1 MSAKESG
8 ELQIADSRLQ
18 IGKLP
23 IPHLQSLIPR
33 PAWLALAVLAASG
46 AALALTARELAA
58 GQAQT
63 LALGMVVLRFDGL
76 SLLVAALAL
85 AMATL
90 VVLFCGPDL
99 AGRIG
104 EEKLYALVV
113 MLAGALTGLA
123 CAADLFNLWVWFEL
137 VAIASYLVVGFDGRR
152 PAALEAGVKYLAQGA
167 AGSTLVLL
175 GIALV
180 LAQSG
185 TLGLDQIRARAA
197 WSPALLAAGALFV
210 VGFGVKAALVPL
222 HTWLPDAYAQA
233 PSGVS
238 ALLSAIV
245 TKAGIVALLRALS
258 ALAGARVTWGAL
270 LLGFGALNIV
280 AGNLLA
286 LRQTQLKRLLA
297 YSSLGQ
303 IGYILLG
310 LGVGVYA
317 GQAAGAQGGL
327 FHVLTHG
334 LMSGLA
340 FLAAGALIYATKDE
354 GPRTKDQGPRIEG
367 AVSSLVVR
375 RSSETQDAPE
385 GDITIEDLAGA
396 AGRYPLAALALGVAA
411 LGLAGLPPLAGF
423 MSKWQIFVAGAATRD
438 AVIVGLIGFAALN
451 TVVSLAYY
459 APLVNV
465 LYRVTPSAAVQCG
478 RPLPIAIQAPLAVLA
493 LAVLLLGVWPNLATW
508 LTEPAAR
515 VVVAMFGG

>member
-1 MSAKESG
+1 MGDGKIAV
-8 ELQIADSRLQ
+8 LQA
-18 IGKLP
+18 
-23 IPHLQSLIPR
+23 LIPR
-33 PAWLALAVLAASG
+33 PSWLALSALGATWAPLVLAA
-46 AALALTARELAA
+46 RDLAA
-58 GQAQT
+58 GQAQP
-63 LALGMVVLRFDGL
+63 LALGAVALRFDGL

-85 AMATL
+85 AIGTL
-90 VVLFCGPDL
+90 AALFCGPDL
-99 AGRIG
+99 AGRLG
-104 EEKLYALVV
+104 EEKIYALVV
-113 MLAGALTGLA
+113 MLVGALTGLA
-123 CAADLFNLWVWFEL
+123 CAADLFNLWAWFEL
-137 VAIASYLVVGFDGRR
+137 VAIASYLVVGLDQRR
-152 PAALEAGVKYLAQGA
+152 PAALEAAVKYLAQGA
-167 AGSTLVLL
+167 AGSTLVLV

-180 LAQSG
+180 LAQAG

-222 HTWLPDAYAQA
+222 HAWLPDAYAQA
-233 PSGVS
+233 PSGIS

-245 TKAGIVALLRALS
+245 TKASLVALLRALA
-258 ALAGARVTWGAL
+258 ALAGARVTWGML

-286 LRQTQLKRLLA
+286 LRQTRVKRLLA

-310 LGVGVYA
+310 LGVGLYA
-317 GQAAGAQGGL
+317 GQPAGAQGGL
-327 FHVLTHG
+327 FHVVTHG

-340 FLAAGALIYATKDE
+340 FLAAGALIYATAD
-354 GPRTKDQGPRIEG
+354 D
-367 AVSSLVVR
+367 R
-375 RSSETQDAPE
+375 RPAAMHDSNP
-385 GDITIEDLAGA
+385 GDITVEDLAGA

-438 AVIVGLIGFAALN
+438 AAILGLVGFAALN
-451 TVVSLAYY
+451 TVLSLAYY
-459 APLVNV
+459 APLVNA
-465 LYRVTPSAAVQCG
+465 LYRVTPSAAVRSG
-478 RPLPIAIQAPLAVLA
+478 RSLPIAIQAPLALLA
-493 LAVLLLGVWPNLATW
+493 LAVLLLGVWPGLASW